1 MKKHKKYKKKF
12 DKKYIF
18 WVAGIL
24 ILFLGSLGIYYRI
37 DPALFAKL
45 SFYLDL
51 ANPSVKLVQVQEGLR
66 KEQVADLLS
75 TRLGW
80 DETKKQDFLKLHL
93 AYNTADAEGMYF
105 PKTYL
110 VNESEDP
117 TKVSAEMFEEF
128 SSEVGELEENVVN
141 KITDRKTALIIASI
155 IQREA
160 AGKHDMR
167 LISGIIW
174 NRIRNGMKLQL
185 DATLQYAKGNRV
197 EGWWKQV
204 RPEDKK
210 IVSDYNTYLYK
221 GLPTGAI
228 SNPGLDAIWAA
239 YNPLPTEC
247 MFYLHDRNRKIH
259 CSKTYEGHR
268 RNINLYY

>member
-1 MKKHKKYKKKF
+1 MKKKHKKKLN
-12 DKKYIF
+12 KKY
-18 WVAGIL
+18 VL
-24 ILFLGSLGIYYRI
+24 LSLGFFVLFFGFIGVYYRF
-37 DPALFAKL
+37 DPGLFARL

-51 ANPSVKLVQVQEGLR
+51 ANPSVKVVRVQEGLR
-66 KEQVADLLS
+66 KEEVADLMS
-75 TRLGW
+75 VKLGW
-80 DETKKQDFLKLHL
+80 DETDKEDFLKLHL

-110 VNESEDP
+110 VNQNEDP
-117 TKVSAEMFEEF
+117 TEVSAEMFEEY
-128 SSEVGELEENVVN
+128 SKEVSEIEDDVTP

-160 AGKHDMR
+160 AGKNDMR

-174 NRIRNGMKLQL
+174 NRIKRGMKLQM
-185 DATLQYAKGNRV
+185 DATLQYAKGNPAD
-197 EGWWKQV
+197 GWWQQV

-210 IVSDYNTYLYK
+210 IVSDYNTYLHK
-221 GLPTGAI
+221 GLPAGAI
-228 SNPGLDAIWAA
+228 ASPGIDAILAA
-239 YNPLPTEC
+239 YNPMPTEC

-259 CSKTYEGHR
+259 CAKTYEGHK